1 MSGPTPAA
9 PAAPAPAAQAGANRG
24 HTPPTGPQVVKK
36 VETKV
41 KTSFED
47 VEGLL
52 NNLLMLT
59 TFTLGFSISFLAAFE
74 YGALAE
80 IDVRYY
86 KLQKDFPGEVE
97 KAFPSAPKGPHN
109 IFSPS
114 GTILERGMWSTTI
127 MSLSLTIA
135 LGSYVSMCASDA
147 REDEKFFKKWYSYF
161 KWIIIFGYFL
171 YFVGYILFYFMLSAA
186 AIGLFPRYCDSVK
199 GGSGSVWLTEK
210 SFTRNGAGEYEIV
223 EGCLTEG
230 IRYPVDAMT
239 ILLNVMM
246 PIIFIAIFLISLWM
260 HRKVKLIRVGGWTP
274 SAPLHG
280 RWK

>member
-1 MSGPTPAA
+1 MI
-9 PAAPAPAAQAGANRG
+9 
-24 HTPPTGPQVVKK
+24 KK

-59 TFTLGFSISFLAAFE
+59 TFTLGFSISFIAAFE

-86 KLQKDFPGEVE
+86 NLHKAYPGEVE
-97 KAFPSAPKGPHN
+97 DAFPSSPKGVHN

-114 GTILERGMWSTTI
+114 GTMLERGMWSTTI
-127 MSLSLTIA
+127 MSISLTIA

-147 REDEKFFKKWYSYF
+147 REDEKFFKKWYATF

-171 YFVGYILFYFMLSAA
+171 YFVAYILS
-186 AIGLFPRYCDSVK
+186 
-199 GGSGSVWLTEK
+199 
-210 SFTRNGAGEYEIV
+210 
-223 EGCLTEG
+223 
-230 IRYPVDAMT
+230 
-239 ILLNVMM
+239 
-246 PIIFIAIFLISLWM
+246 
-260 HRKVKLIRVGGWTP
+260 
-274 SAPLHG
+274 
-280 RWK
+280 

>member
-1 MSGPTPAA
+1 M
-9 PAAPAPAAQAGANRG
+9 
-24 HTPPTGPQVVKK
+24 VKK

-41 KTSFED
+41 RTSFED

-171 YFVGYILFYFMLSAA
+171 YFVGYIFFYFMLSAA
-186 AIGLFPRYCDSVK
+186 AIGLFPRYCDSRK

-210 SFTRNGAGEYEIV
+210 SFTLNGDGEYEIV

-246 PIIFIAIFLISLWM
+246 PIIFISIFLISLWM

>member
-1 MSGPTPAA
+1 M
-9 PAAPAPAAQAGANRG
+9 
-24 HTPPTGPQVVKK
+24 VKK

-41 KTSFED
+41 RTSFED

-199 GGSGSVWLTEK
+199 GGSGSVWLTNE
-210 SFTRNGAGEYEIV
+210 SFTGPNADGEYEIV

-239 ILLNVMM
+239 LLLNIMM
-246 PIIFIAIFLISLWM
+246 PTIFIAIFLISLWM
-260 HRKVKLIRVGGWTP
+260 HRKVKTIRVGGWTP
-274 SAPLHG
+274 TAPLHG

>member
-1 MSGPTPAA
+1 MSSTKVVPAAASGPRAS
-9 PAAPAPAAQAGANRG
+9 
-24 HTPPTGPQVVKK
+24 TPPAGPQVIKK

-59 TFTLGFSISFLAAFE
+59 TFTLGFSISFIAAFE

-86 KLQKDFPGEVE
+86 NLHKAYPGEVE
-97 KAFPSAPKGPHN
+97 KAFPSSPKGVHN

-114 GTILERGMWSTTI
+114 GTMLERGMWSTTI
-127 MSLSLTIA
+127 MSISLTIA

-147 REDEKFFKKWYSYF
+147 REDEKFFKKWYATF

-171 YFVGYILFYFMLSAA
+171 YFVAYILFYLMLSTA
-186 AIGLFPRYCDSVK
+186 AIGLFPRYCDTKK

-210 SFTRNGAGEYEIV
+210 SFQSDGKGDYEIV
-223 EGCLTEG
+223 EGCLREG

-239 ILLNVMM
+239 LLLNIAM
-246 PIIFIAIFLISLWM
+246 PVIFIAIFLISLWM
-260 HRKVKLIRVGGWTP
+260 HRKEKIIRLRGAIA
-274 SAPLHG
+274 APLHG

>member
-1 MSGPTPAA
+1 M
-9 PAAPAPAAQAGANRG
+9 
-24 HTPPTGPQVVKK
+24 VKK

-41 KTSFED
+41 RTSFED

-171 YFVGYILFYFMLSAA
+171 YFVGYIFFYFMLSAA
-186 AIGLFPRYCDSVK
+186 AIGLFPRYCDSRK

-210 SFTRNGAGEYEIV
+210 SFTLNGEGEYEIV

-239 ILLNVMM
+239 LLLNIMM
-246 PIIFIAIFLISLWM
+246 PTIFIAIFLISLWM
-260 HRKVKLIRVGGWTP
+260 HRKVKTIRVGGWTP
-274 SAPLHG
+274 SAPMHG

>member
-1 MSGPTPAA
+1 M
-9 PAAPAPAAQAGANRG
+9 
-24 HTPPTGPQVVKK
+24 VKK

-86 KLQKDFPGEVE
+86 KLQKDLPGQVE
-97 KAFPSAPKGPHN
+97 KAFPSAPKGRHN

-114 GTILERGMWSTTI
+114 GTILERGMWATTI

-199 GGSGSVWLTEK
+199 GGSGSVWLTNE
-210 SFTRNGAGEYEIV
+210 SFTGPNADGEYEIV

-239 ILLNVMM
+239 LLLNIMM
-246 PIIFIAIFLISLWM
+246 PTIFIAIFLISLWM
-260 HRKVKLIRVGGWTP
+260 HRKVKTIRVGGWTP
-274 SAPLHG
+274 TAPLHG

>member
-1 MSGPTPAA
+1 MSGPA
-9 PAAPAPAAQAGANRG
+9 PAAPAAQAGANRSS
-24 HTPPTGPQVVKK
+24 TPPTGPQVVKK

-41 KTSFED
+41 RTSFED

-171 YFVGYILFYFMLSAA
+171 YFVGYIFFYFMLSAA

-210 SFTRNGAGEYEIV
+210 SFTLNGEGEYEIV

-246 PIIFIAIFLISLWM
+246 PIIFISIFLISLWM